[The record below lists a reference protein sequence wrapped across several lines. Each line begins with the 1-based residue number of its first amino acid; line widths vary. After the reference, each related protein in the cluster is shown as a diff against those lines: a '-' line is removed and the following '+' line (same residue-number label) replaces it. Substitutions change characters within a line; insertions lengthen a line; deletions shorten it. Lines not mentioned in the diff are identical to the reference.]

1 MAPPVTLPTRTL
13 GRDGPAIAAVGFGLM
28 GLSTAYGTPGTDDER
43 LALLDHA
50 WEIGATNWDT
60 ADFYGDNEDL
70 LGKWFAK
77 HPERRADIFLASKF
91 ALGFGIRPDTNEPGI
106 TITSTPEY
114 CRASCEKSLKRLG
127 VDHID
132 LYYVHRVDGVTPIE
146 KTMQELVKLRDEG
159 KIRHIGLS
167 APSSTTLR
175 RAYAVAPVAA
185 VQVEYSVFSLE
196 IEGPESTDLLKTC
209 RELGV
214 TTFAY
219 SPIGRGFLTGQ
230 IRSADDFGPQD
241 LRRFVPRFQG
251 ENFGKNL
258 VLVDTIADLAA
269 KKSPPCTSGQLAL
282 AWLLAQGED
291 IIPIPG
297 TKKIPYLE
305 ENIGAVH
312 VKLNDDEVATIRRIV
327 DDIGVAG
334 AKMGQGVITDYG
346 DTPPLEV

>member
-1 MAPPVTLPTRTL
+1 MPATIPTRKL
-13 GRDGPAIAAVGFGLM
+13 GRDGPAIPAVGFGLM
-28 GLSTAYGTPGTDDER
+28 GLSIAYGTPGPDDER
-43 LALLDHA
+43 LAVLDHA

-60 ADFYGDNEDL
+60 ADFYGDSEDL
-70 LGKWFAK
+70 LGKWFAL

-127 VDHID
+127 VDYID
-132 LYYVHRVDGVTPIE
+132 LYYIHRVDGVTPIE
-146 KTMQELVKLRDEG
+146 KTMAELAKLRDEG

-241 LRRFVPRFQG
+241 LRRAVPRYQG
-251 ENFGKNL
+251 ENFAKNL
-258 VLVDTIADLAA
+258 VLVDTIAEMAA
-269 KKSPPCTSGQLAL
+269 KRNPPCTSGQLAL
-282 AWLLAQGED
+282 AWLLAQGDD

-297 TKKIPYLE
+297 TKKIPYLD
-305 ENIGAVH
+305 ENTAAGN
-312 VKLNDDEVATIRRIV
+312 VKLTDDEVAKIRSIV
-327 DDIGVAG
+327 DDIGVVG
-334 AKMGQGVITDYG
+334 DKMGQGVITDYG
-346 DTPPLEV
+346 DTPALDA

>member
-1 MAPPVTLPTRTL
+1 MPVKIPARRL
-13 GRDGPAIAAVGFGLM
+13 GRDGPEIAAVGFGLM
-28 GLSTAYGTPGTDDER
+28 GLSVAYGTPGTDDER

-70 LGKWFAK
+70 LGKWFGL

-91 ALGFGIRPDTNEPGI
+91 GLGFGIRPDTKAPGI
-106 TITSTPEY
+106 TISSTPAH
-114 CRASCEKSLKRLG
+114 CRASCEKSLKRMG

-132 LYYVHRVDGVTPIE
+132 LYYIHRVDGVTPIE
-146 KTMQELVKLRDEG
+146 STMAELAKLRDEG
-159 KIRHIGLS
+159 KIRHIGIS

-175 RAYAVAPVAA
+175 RAHAVARIAA

-209 RELGV
+209 RALGV

-241 LRRFVPRFQG
+241 LRRAVPRFQG
-251 ENFGKNL
+251 ANFAKNL
-258 VLVDTIADLAA
+258 VLVDTMADMAA
-269 KKSPPCTSGQLAL
+269 KRNPPCTPGQLAL
-282 AWLLAQGED
+282 AWLLAQGDD

-305 ENIGAVH
+305 ENTAASTIQ
-312 VKLNDDEVATIRRIV
+312 LTTDEVAAIRRIV
-327 DDIGVAG
+327 DDIGVIG
-334 AKMGQGVITDYG
+334 DKMGQGILADYG